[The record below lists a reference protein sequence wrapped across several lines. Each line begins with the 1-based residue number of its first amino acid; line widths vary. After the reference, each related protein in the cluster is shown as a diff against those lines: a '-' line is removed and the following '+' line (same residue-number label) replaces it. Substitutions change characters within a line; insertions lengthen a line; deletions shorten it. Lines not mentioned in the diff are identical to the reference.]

1 MLLLLDY
8 IVATTNAKALLIS
21 SDISDNMKIEEMTIM
36 TIEIQWFRIHVQ
48 SYNNPEKKPRES
60 EEDDGPTAESSNN
73 WMLCGRVCYFIP
85 ASKKKKQSNFRHTD
99 KKPKRGKKGKRI
111 FHVSLQMLGIFVL
124 FLGFVVVAV
133 VVCLCTAIS
142 CASCRGFFLSFPLT
156 TRDLIF
162 CIYFLFVFLLSFW
175 YRGKSRCERARTATN
190 VRHTAVDTFATAVIS
205 RVKKNKHNHHITELQ
220 EEINK

>member
-1 MLLLLDY
+1 MLLLLLDY
-8 IVATTNAKALLIS
+8 IDATTNTKALLIS
-21 SDISDNMKIEEMTIM
+21 SNNSNNMKIEKKMTIM

-142 CASCRGFFLSFPLT
+142 CASCRDFF
-156 TRDLIF
+156 
-162 CIYFLFVFLLSFW
+162 
-175 YRGKSRCERARTATN
+175 SR
-190 VRHTAVDTFATAVIS
+190 S
-205 RVKKNKHNHHITELQ
+205 P
-220 EEINK
+220 